1 MKESGFIR
9 ATAEMPDGTAIQL
22 ENWEDGYPS
31 SPSLWNT
38 IGAYP
43 RAKHCSG
50 RYFGPD
56 RGELFR
62 LTISFDT
69 EAEAREAYEKL
80 TRGDTQLLDYREKF
94 WNGEKDAWLL

>member
-1 MKESGFIR
+1 MNIVREGK
-9 ATAEMPDGTAIQL
+9 MPDIYETEIQL
-22 ENWEDGYPS
+22 ENWEDNYPS
-31 SPSLWNT
+31 SPSLYWT

-69 EAEAREAYEKL
+69 EAEAVEAFEKL
-80 TRGDTQLLDYREKF
+80 KSGTAQLLDYREKF
-94 WNGEKDAWLL
+94 WNREEDAKLLEV